1 MAWPPSMPSLGTVPA
16 SAGPCAWPTAR
27 ATTTRSR
34 STARAVPVG
43 SSSSCPPPGT
53 PISRGRTSGTRM
65 PRRARRWSSTT
76 PDVRAPGPV
85 SNARVPARARASMWP
100 VPSRAS
106 ASPPPVDIRLVRTH
120 DEFAACEAMSR
131 DIWGAA
137 ERNVVPHELL
147 LTIQH
152 NGGLVHGA
160 FLPAGQLVG
169 FCFAFLG
176 RRDGQLRLCSHQLG
190 VLEAF
195 RGSGIGIALKQAQ
208 RYDALRLGVELVTWT
223 VEPLEARNAYIN
235 LNRLG
240 CIARLYDRNHYG
252 AMEDE
257 LNRGLPSDRF
267 EVEWWLRRP
276 KATATT
282 HDPVVILEVGRHGEP
297 RRVGTNVSPGRTAL
311 IGIPADIQVVKRQS
325 LELALAWRMESRA
338 AFEAAL
344 AAGLV
349 AVDFQRQGAYLMAPA
364 S

>member
-1 MAWPPSMPSLGTVPA
+1 
-16 SAGPCAWPTAR
+16 
-27 ATTTRSR
+27 
-34 STARAVPVG
+34 
-43 SSSSCPPPGT
+43 
-53 PISRGRTSGTRM
+53 
-65 PRRARRWSSTT
+65 
-76 PDVRAPGPV
+76 
-85 SNARVPARARASMWP
+85 MWP

-137 ERNVVPHELL
+137 ERNVVPRELL

-176 RRDGQLRLCSHQLG
+176 RRDGQLRFCSHQLG

-208 RYDALRLGVELVTWT
+208 RYDALRLGVDLVTWT
-223 VEPLEARNAYIN
+223 FDPLEARNAYIN
-235 LNRLG
+235 LHRLG
-240 CIARLYDRNHYG
+240 CIARLYDRDHYG

-267 EVEWWLRRP
+267 EAEWWLRRAKP
-276 KATATT
+276 LPAG
-282 HDPVVILEVGRHGEP
+282 DPVVMLRVGADGEP
-297 RRVGTNVSPGRTAL
+297 VREQLDMSRGTTVL
-311 IGIPADIQVVKRQS
+311 ISVPPDFQAVKRAS
-325 LELALAWRMESRA
+325 IELALRWRMESRA

-344 AAGLV
+344 TAGLIV
-349 AVDFQRQGAYLMAPA
+349 VDFRRDGAYVMALPPTA
-364 S
+364 SGVSRSDR

>member
-1 MAWPPSMPSLGTVPA
+1 MWRVP
-16 SAGPCAWPTAR
+16 
-27 ATTTRSR
+27 
-34 STARAVPVG
+34 
-43 SSSSCPPPGT
+43 
-53 PISRGRTSGTRM
+53 
-65 PRRARRWSSTT
+65 
-76 PDVRAPGPV
+76 PDV
-85 SNARVPARARASMWP
+85 
-100 VPSRAS
+100 S
-106 ASPPPVDIRLVRTH
+106 ASPDFARVEIRLVRSQE
-120 DEFAACEAMSR
+120 EFAACEVMSR
-131 DIWGAA
+131 EIWGAA
-137 ERNVVPHELL
+137 ERNVVPRELL
-147 LTIQH
+147 LTIQL

-160 FLPAGQLVG
+160 FAPDRRLVG

-190 VLEAF
+190 VIPEL
-195 RGSGIGIALKQAQ
+195 RGGGIGIALKEAQ
-208 RYDALRLGVELVTWT
+208 RDDALRLGYELVTWT
-223 VEPLEARNAYIN
+223 FDPLEARNAYIN
-235 LNRLG
+235 LHRLG

-276 KATATT
+276 KATPTT

-311 IGIPADIQVVKRQS
+311 IWIPADIQVVKRQS

-349 AVDFQRQGAYLMAPA
+349 AVDFQRQGVYLMAPA